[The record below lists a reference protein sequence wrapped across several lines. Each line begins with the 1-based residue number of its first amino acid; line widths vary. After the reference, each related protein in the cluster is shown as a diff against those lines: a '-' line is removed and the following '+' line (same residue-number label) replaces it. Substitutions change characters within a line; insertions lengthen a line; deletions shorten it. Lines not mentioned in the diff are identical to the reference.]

1 MDARSP
7 IIVRP
12 IFPAAT
18 LRGLRRELFRLESN
32 RTLWPAPSTCRAIL
46 IRPTCLVRRTH
57 PSVFL
62 FLIVPFGAM
71 GGYLSVAIGYLLT
84 QAGVG
89 VEQVAE
95 LVAISYI
102 PQTWKFLWAPVA
114 DTTLS
119 RKTWYLAAGL
129 VSAVGI
135 FVTGAVPADA
145 RSLPLLYAAVLVSN
159 VAVTFLA
166 MATESLMVYNTP
178 PELQGRAGGWFQAG
192 NLGGNGLGGGAGLWL
207 AQTLPDPWMAGAA
220 IAVAC
225 ALCGAA
231 LWFVPEPP
239 PIARAKQYGRVL
251 VAVLK
256 DLWKVAR
263 SRAGMLALLIC
274 FLPIGTG
281 AASNLWSAVADNWH
295 ATAGTVALV
304 TGVLSGIVS
313 AIGCLAGGYGSDRMD
328 RKTAYALYGLLMA
341 LCAVAMAIAPRT
353 EAMYVTF
360 TLIYA
365 FIQGLTYAGFT
376 AVVLEAIGLGAA
388 ATKYNLYASL
398 SNMPI
403 AYMTLVDG
411 WAHTRWGAAGLLEA
425 EAAIG
430 VLGIIAFVVVARVT
444 RRPSALAAGGP

>member
-1 MDARSP
+1 
-7 IIVRP
+7 
-12 IFPAAT
+12 
-18 LRGLRRELFRLESN
+18 
-32 RTLWPAPSTCRAIL
+32 
-46 IRPTCLVRRTH
+46 VRRTH

-71 GGYLSVAIGYLLT
+71 GGYLSVAIGYQLT

-89 VEQVAE
+89 VEEVAA
-95 LVAISYI
+95 LIAASYI

-119 RKTWYLAAGL
+119 RKTWYVLAGL
-129 VSAVGI
+129 VSALGI

-145 RSLPLLYAAVLVSN
+145 ASLPLLYAAVLISN
-159 VAVTFLA
+159 VASTFLA

-178 PELQGRAGGWFQAG
+178 PQLQGRAGGWFQAG

-207 AQTLPDPWMAGAA
+207 AQTLPDPWMAAAA

-225 ALCGAA
+225 ALCCAA

-239 PIARAKQYGRVL
+239 PLPRTGHYGRML

-256 DLWKVAR
+256 DLWQVAR
-263 SRAGMLALLIC
+263 SRTGILALLIC
-274 FLPIGTG
+274 FLPIGSG
-281 AASNLWSAVADNWH
+281 AATNLWAAVADDWH
-295 ATAGTVALV
+295 ASANTVALA
-304 TGVLSGIVS
+304 TGVFSGIVS
-313 AIGCLAGGYGSDRMD
+313 ALGCLAGGYGSDRMD

-341 LCAVAMAIAPRT
+341 LCAVAMALAPRT
-353 EAMYVTF
+353 ETMYVVF
-360 TLIYA
+360 TLIYS
-365 FIQGLTYAGFT
+365 FIQGLTYAAFT

-411 WAHTRWGAAGLLEA
+411 WAHTRWGAAGLLNV
-425 EAAIG
+425 EAAFG
-430 VLGIIAFVVVARVT
+430 VVGIVLFIAVAMMLP
-444 RRPSALAAGGP
+444 RR

>member
-1 MDARSP
+1 MP
-7 IIVRP
+7 
-12 IFPAAT
+12 
-18 LRGLRRELFRLESN
+18 
-32 RTLWPAPSTCRAIL
+32 
-46 IRPTCLVRRTH
+46 VRRTH

-62 FLIVPFGAM
+62 VLIVPFGAM
-71 GGYLSVAIGYLLT
+71 GGYLSVAIGYQLT
-84 QAGVG
+84 QAGVS
-89 VEQVAE
+89 VEEVAA
-95 LVAISYI
+95 LIAASYI

-119 RKTWYLAAGL
+119 RKTWYLLAGL

-145 RSLPLLYAAVLVSN
+145 ASLPLLYAAVLISN
-159 VAVTFLA
+159 VASTFLA

-178 PELQGRAGGWFQAG
+178 PALQGRAGGWFQAG

-207 AQTLPDPWMAGAA
+207 AQTLPEPWMAAAA

-225 ALCGAA
+225 ALCCAA

-239 PIARAKQYGRVL
+239 PLARTGHYGPML
-251 VAVLK
+251 LEVLK
-256 DLWKVAR
+256 DLWQVVRA
-263 SRAGMLALLIC
+263 RAGILALLIC
-274 FLPIGTG
+274 FLPIGSG
-281 AASNLWSAVADNWH
+281 AASNLWAAVADDWH
-295 ATAGTVALV
+295 ASANTVALA
-304 TGVLSGIVS
+304 TGVFSGIVS
-313 AIGCLAGGYGSDRMD
+313 ALGCIFGGYGADRMD

-341 LCAVAMAIAPRT
+341 LSTVAMAVAPRT
-353 EAMYVTF
+353 ETMYVVF

-376 AVVLEAIGLGAA
+376 AVVLETIGLGAA

-411 WAHTRWGAAGLLEA
+411 WAHTRWGAAGLLNV
-425 EAAIG
+425 EAAFG
-430 VLGIIAFVVVARVT
+430 VVGIIVFIVVAMVLP
-444 RRPSALAAGGP
+444 RRALPASAKQAI

>member
-1 MDARSP
+1 
-7 IIVRP
+7 
-12 IFPAAT
+12 
-18 LRGLRRELFRLESN
+18 
-32 RTLWPAPSTCRAIL
+32 
-46 IRPTCLVRRTH
+46 VRRTH

-71 GGYLSVAIGYLLT
+71 GGYLSVAIGYQLT
-84 QAGVG
+84 QAGIS
-89 VEQVAE
+89 VEQVAA
-95 LVAISYI
+95 LVAFSYI

-114 DTTLS
+114 DMTLS
-119 RKTWYLAAGL
+119 RKTWYLLAGF
-129 VSAVGI
+129 VSALGI
-135 FVTGAVPADA
+135 FVTGAVPADE
-145 RSLPLLYAAVLVSN
+145 RSLPLLYAAVLASN

-207 AQTLPDPWMAGAA
+207 AQTLPEPWMAGAA
-220 IAVAC
+220 LAVAC

-239 PIARAKQYGRVL
+239 PMARTGHYGRML
-251 VAVLK
+251 VEVLK
-256 DLWKVAR
+256 DLWRVAR
-263 SRAGMLALLIC
+263 TRAGILALLIC
-274 FLPIGTG
+274 FLPIGSG
-281 AASNLWSAVADNWH
+281 AAANLWSAVADDWH
-295 ATAGTVALV
+295 ASANTVALA
-304 TGVLSGIVS
+304 TGVFSGIVS
-313 AIGCLAGGYGSDRMD
+313 ALGCLAGGYGSDRMD

-341 LCAVAMAIAPRT
+341 ICTVAMALAART
-353 EAMYVTF
+353 EAMYVVF

-376 AVVLEAIGLGAA
+376 AVVLETIGLGAA
-388 ATKYNLYASL
+388 ATKYNVYASL

-411 WAHTRWGAAGLLEA
+411 WAHTRWGAAGLLNT

-430 VLGIIAFVVVARVT
+430 VLGIAVFIAVAMALP
-444 RRPSALAAGGP
+444 RRALPVS

>member
-1 MDARSP
+1 MP
-7 IIVRP
+7 
-12 IFPAAT
+12 
-18 LRGLRRELFRLESN
+18 
-32 RTLWPAPSTCRAIL
+32 
-46 IRPTCLVRRTH
+46 VRRTH

-62 FLIVPFGAM
+62 VLIVPFGAM
-71 GGYLSVAIGYLLT
+71 GGYLSVAIGYQLT
-84 QAGVG
+84 QAGVS
-89 VEQVAE
+89 VEEVAA
-95 LVAISYI
+95 LIAASYI

-119 RKTWYLAAGL
+119 RKTWYLLAGL

-145 RSLPLLYAAVLVSN
+145 ASLPLLYAAVLISN
-159 VAVTFLA
+159 VASTFLA

-178 PELQGRAGGWFQAG
+178 PALQGRAGGWFQAG

-207 AQTLPDPWMAGAA
+207 AQTLPEPWMAAAA

-225 ALCGAA
+225 ALCCAA

-239 PIARAKQYGRVL
+239 PLARTGRYGRML
-251 VAVLK
+251 LEVLK
-256 DLWKVAR
+256 DLWQVVRA
-263 SRAGMLALLIC
+263 RAGILALLIC
-274 FLPIGTG
+274 FLPIGSG
-281 AASNLWSAVADNWH
+281 AASNLWAAVADDWH
-295 ATAGTVALV
+295 ASANTVALA
-304 TGVLSGIVS
+304 TGVFSGIVS
-313 AIGCLAGGYGSDRMD
+313 ALGCIFGGYGADRMD

-341 LCAVAMAIAPRT
+341 LSTIAMAVAPRT
-353 EAMYVTF
+353 ETMYVVF

-376 AVVLEAIGLGAA
+376 AVVLETIGLGAA

-411 WAHTRWGAAGLLEA
+411 WAHTRWGAAGLLNV
-425 EAAIG
+425 EAAFG
-430 VLGIIAFVVVARVT
+430 VVGIIVFIVVAMVLP
-444 RRPSALAAGGP
+444 RRGLPASAKQAI